1 MSATVLQLDPG
12 SFAARADMDV
22 RHARAS
28 GAFDPRRMDAAQ
40 APFQGSPE
48 VRFSRH
54 FEPHFEPH
62 GSDKPSNVVRLAG
75 IDSSMKP
82 GVI

>member
-48 VRFSRH
+48 VRLSRH
-54 FEPHFEPH
+54 LGLHLGCH
-62 GSDKPSNVVRLAG
+62 GGDKPGNVV
-75 IDSSMKP
+75 
-82 GVI
+82 